1 MSEQRTL
8 KPAEGRLVR
17 HPGDDKRPLDP
28 QGEVVEF
35 NSYWRRKLSAGDVVE
50 SRAKP
55 ADAVVALPEPVDA
68 SADKPVTKGGA
79 K

>member
-8 KPAEGRLVR
+8 KPVEGRLVR

-28 QGEVVEF
+28 LGEPVEF
-35 NSYWRRKLSAGDVVE
+35 NSYWRRKLNAGDVVE
-50 SRAKP
+50 SKAKP
-55 ADAVVALPEPVDA
+55 AEAVVARSEPFPADA
-68 SADKPVTKGGA
+68 EKAAPKGGA

>member
-1 MSEQRTL
+1 MIEQRTL

-28 QGEVVEF
+28 QGEVVEM
-35 NSYWRRKLSAGDVVE
+35 NSYWRRKLKAGDVVE

-55 ADAVVALPEPVDA
+55 AEAVVALPEPTA
-68 SADKPVTKGGA
+68 ATAEKAPKGGA

>member
-1 MSEQRTL
+1 MSNQRTL

-17 HPGDDKRPLDP
+17 HPGEDNRPLDP

-35 NSYWRRKLSAGDVVE
+35 TTYWRRKLNAGDVVE
-50 SRAKP
+50 VKAAQP
-55 ADAVVALPEPVDA
+55 APAP
-68 SADKPVTKGGA
+68 KGGA